1 MNQRTKGVLLPACL
15 YQFKT
20 FPILVAFLFIL
31 VPGLVKGQRV
41 ESRPISRMI
50 GPGSSMTRPRRVTSS
65 NTSVTSRTPV
75 GLECEEANPVEL
87 RAFEQTNIERVKH
100 GLPAFVW
107 DSDLMRMARQHSEN
121 MARSNFFSHV
131 TPQGV
136 RLRDRAR
143 SVGIVR
149 YTVLGENIAYNL
161 GYDDHG
167 AFAVERW
174 MISPGHR
181 ANILSPEFKAMAVGT
196 FVGPDGAVFLT
207 QTFITR

>member
-1 MNQRTKGVLLPACL
+1 MNHRSNGMLWPACL
-15 YQFKT
+15 YSFNV
-20 FPILVAFLFIL
+20 FAVIIAFLSC
-31 VPGLVKGQRV
+31 VACCEVANGQGV
-41 ESRPISRMI
+41 EVRAAARLIPTSR
-50 GPGSSMTRPRRVTSS
+50 MTRPRRMTSS
-65 NTSVTSRTPV
+65 TRTVASPNRP

-100 GLPAFVW
+100 SLPPFVW
-107 DSDLMRMARQHSEN
+107 DSDLVRMARLHSEN
-121 MARSNFFSHV
+121 MARSNFFSHM
-131 TPQGV
+131 TPQGA

-143 SVGIVR
+143 AVGIVQ

-161 GYDDHG
+161 GYDDPG

-181 ANILSPEFKAMAVGT
+181 ANILSPEFQAMAVGT
-196 FVGPDGAVFLT
+196 FVGPDGAIYLT